1 MNELLKK
8 QSFIRLGEH
17 SLSDLSVTCPFG
29 LQAIEEW
36 KDKDEEEFEE
46 AQNEYDED
54 SRVSDLTHFSL
65 NEVACWQECSECQI
79 CQ

>member
-1 MNELLKK
+1 
-8 QSFIRLGEH
+8 
-17 SLSDLSVTCPFG
+17 

-54 SRVSDLTHFSL
+54 SRVK
-65 NEVACWQECSECQI
+65 E
-79 CQ
+79 